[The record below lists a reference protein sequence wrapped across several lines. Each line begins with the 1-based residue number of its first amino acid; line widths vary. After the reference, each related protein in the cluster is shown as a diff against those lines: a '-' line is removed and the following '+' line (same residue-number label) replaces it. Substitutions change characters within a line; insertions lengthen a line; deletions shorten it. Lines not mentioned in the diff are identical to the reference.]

1 MTRTQGEI
9 EVERILSYEGQDFQ
23 VSGTVEYEW
32 ELDDGNYTDSPP
44 DDPELTW
51 NVLGVTAFP
60 VDGEGRM
67 GPQVTSQGLLLRLG
81 NLLEKQLTYD
91 SFPNPW

>member
-9 EVERILSYEGQDFQ
+9 EVERILSHEGQDFQ